1 MKVIP
6 TKIRDQIKEELWKR
20 CDDLGWVSI
29 TDNDR
34 TRYYEQWTT
43 AKDIGGQLAG
53 YMDPRKV
60 RVYIKDSL
68 VKPYVRAR
76 LKLDENEVWRLL
88 GMTKSDKPV
97 EEYIKPHGRRLDD
110 GRVIGWGRSRDWK
123 SVLMA
128 VFERGQVKK
137 TYSPYG
143 VVLLE
148 NGKTESDRMRL
159 LVRDAARRLDI
170 KKVVWLE

>member
-6 TKIRDQIKEELWKR
+6 TKIRESTRDELWKR
-20 CDDLGWVSI
+20 CDDLGWMSLSDI
-29 TDNDR
+29 DR
-34 TRYYEQWTT
+34 ARYYEQWTT

-76 LKLDENEVWRLL
+76 LELDETEVWRLL
-88 GMTKSDKPV
+88 GLTESDKPA
-97 EEYIKPHGRRLDD
+97 EKYIKPHGRRLED

-128 VFERGQVKK
+128 VFERGQAKK
-137 TYSPYG
+137 ANISYG
-143 VVLLE
+143 AVLLE
-148 NGKTESDRMRL
+148 SGKTESDKMRL
-159 LVRDAARRLDI
+159 LVCDAARRLDI
-170 KKVVWLE
+170 NKVAWLE

>member
-6 TKIRDQIKEELWKR
+6 TNIRDHIREQLWER
-20 CDDLGWVSI
+20 CDDLGWMSL
-29 TDNDR
+29 NDIDR
-34 TRYYEQWTT
+34 ARHYEQWTT

-76 LKLDENEVWRLL
+76 LELNEAEVWQLL
-88 GMTKSDKPV
+88 GLTDSDISV
-97 EEYIKPHGRRLDD
+97 EGYIKPHGRRLED
-110 GRVIGWGRSRDWK
+110 GRIIGWGRSRDWK

-128 VFERGQVKK
+128 VFERGQTKK
-137 TYSPYG
+137 ASTPYG
-143 VVLLE
+143 VVLSE
-148 NGKTESDRMRL
+148 SGKTESAETRS

-170 KKVVWLE
+170 AKVAWLE